1 MSDQKKTTNAAEI
14 LRRRYIKDDP
24 GREASVQEERV
35 NADVAQMIYD
45 LRTEAELTQSQLAK
59 LVGTTQSAISRLED
73 TDYEGHSL
81 SMLRKVARALNRRI
95 LVSRASQERQEPGP
109 PLVFRILMHDLRR
122 WKQLT
127 VDQLSARTDIPRED
141 IAGLERDEH
150 YRPSPLIL
158 YRLAQFYDIPDRRLA
173 QLAGAIREVPVRLQE
188 QASRFAAQSDSF
200 ATLTKQEKR
209 AVDVFIGVLREETD

>member
-24 GREASVQEERV
+24 SREASIQEERV

-45 LRTEAELTQSQLAK
+45 LRTEAELTQSQLAE

-81 SMLRKVARALNRRI
+81 SMLRKVARALNRRL
-95 LVSRASQERQEPGP
+95 LVSLASQERQEPGL

-141 IAGLERDEH
+141 LAGLERDEY

-158 YRLAQFYDIPDRRLA
+158 HRLAQFYDIPDRRLA
-173 QLAGAIREVPVRLQE
+173 QLAGAIKEVPVRLQE

-200 ATLTKQEKR
+200 AKLTRQEKR
-209 AVDVFIGVLREETD
+209 AVDEFIGVLRQETD